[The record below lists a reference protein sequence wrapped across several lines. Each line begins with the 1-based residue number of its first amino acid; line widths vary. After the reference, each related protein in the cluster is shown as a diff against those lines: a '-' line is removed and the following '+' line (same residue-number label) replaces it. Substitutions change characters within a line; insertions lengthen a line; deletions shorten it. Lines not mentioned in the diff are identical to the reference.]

1 MGYTVKELL
10 ESKEFPG
17 MRLIGGEAGIDR
29 EIKGARI
36 LEVPDMEKFLGG
48 GEILLTSLRAYRD
61 IDEWKFLFHL
71 NELNQKVV
79 SAFVVKDVRDTSQQR
94 RLFEVLM
101 QFTEEHQIPVLELP
115 EDIYYWAVIKY
126 VLLRINN
133 LETAKLTYF
142 KITHDNIDKA
152 YFDTL
157 DKLTLDRAIEA
168 IIIQTEKV
176 IGNPTALYDGE
187 LNCLASSNLPGE
199 KLVLEKNT
207 EKYVPNIITRNEYLR
222 QTRGHAEYIMKLDV
236 MEGSDFYLCITEKY
250 GLLTTL
256 DFIAL
261 ENVIAMLNNLLS
273 RYETEINYEKK
284 YRKDLEYRLLNGS
297 LSDAEEDEVAY
308 ILNLK
313 ESEEYRVIT
322 FYLKSENSEEKFN
335 AGQRWEIKFTEKEI
349 ARYLPK
355 EYIYAYTN
363 QIVYIH
369 KQDKKE
375 SQQEFRKK
383 VEELQQHVQQTLFQR
398 KVDVEFQIGI
408 GKCVCGYHNLN
419 ESYEDSRMA
428 IKYIEIFR
436 EVVGDKYKSV
446 VDFSKIG
453 FFRIFANMTDKEQ
466 LRTYIPD
473 SLYNLYQYDQQKNG
487 ELVRTLECYL
497 NNNQSIKKTSQL
509 MYVHYRTVSYR
520 LEKIE
525 EIAGMDF
532 TNVSEMLAV
541 RNGLIILK
549 IMERI

>member
-61 IDEWKFLFHL
+61 IDEWEFLFHL

-79 SAFVVKDVRDTSQQR
+79 SAFVVKGVRDTSQQR

-115 EDIYYWAVIKY
+115 EDIYYWAVIKH

-207 EKYVPNIITRNEYLR
+207 EKYVPNIITRNEYLC

-261 ENVIAMLNNLLS
+261 GNVIAMLNNLLN

-428 IKYIEIFR
+428 IKYIEIFQ